1 MLKQLRFAKTLEVKR
16 SKLDELA
23 KREEELKQREE
34 ELAKAIEESTT
45 EEDVALVDE
54 TVTELEKEKADLEAE
69 KAEIEKE
76 ISEVETKLAELN
88 KQTEEVQEN
97 EETKTTQ
104 IEERGNVTMTNKYFE
119 TRSVVEF
126 YDQLKGLQ
134 SRAVGGEGI
143 TVPQETIDK
152 VMVLVNDFSSV
163 KPLVETIKV
172 KGAARVLIDVDESG
186 ATWMEM
192 NAGFTATDTGSIAP
206 VDFDGF
212 KLGKLTNIDN
222 SILQD
227 SIVNLDDY
235 VTKKIAK
242 AIAKSLDSAILK
254 GEGAVAKQPTG
265 IIPSLETTHK
275 VTVAADT
282 LASVVAPIGLVDTGE
297 QSVGEIVAV
306 MNRKTYY
313 NRILGLN
320 VGTNAQG
327 QVVGAVPNLQTPS
340 LLGLQVVFSAHM
352 TENEVLFGDFK
363 QYTLVEREDITIEKS
378 THANFAADQLAIRGK
393 GRFDGKPTNKGAFV
407 LVTLTDAP
415 IV

>member
-1 MLKQLRFAKTLEVKR
+1 MLKQLRYAKELELKR
-16 SKLDELA
+16 SKLNELLT
-23 KREEELKQREE
+23 REQEYEKEAENLTN
-34 ELAKAIEESTT
+34 AINEAET
-45 EEDVALVDE
+45 EEDIALVDE
-54 TVTELEKEKADLEAE
+54 SVAKLEQEKAELEQE

-76 ISEVETKLAELN
+76 IAEVEAKLSEIN
-88 KQTEEVQEN
+88 KQAEEVTGEEEIKTN
-97 EETKTTQ
+97 EKK
-104 IEERGNVTMTNKYFE
+104 ERGNAKMANKYFE
-119 TRSVVEF
+119 TRSVVDF

-134 SRAVGGEGI
+134 SRAVGGEGV
-143 TVPQETIDK
+143 TVPQQIIDK

-172 KGAARVLIDVDESG
+172 KGTARVLIDVDESG

-192 NAGFTATDTGSIAP
+192 NAGFTPENTGSIAP

-242 AIAKSLDSAILK
+242 AIAKALDAAILK
-254 GEGAVAKQPTG
+254 GQGETAKQPTG
-265 IIPSLETTHK
+265 IIPSLDDTHK
-275 VTVAADT
+275 VSVAADT

-320 VGTNAQG
+320 VGTNSQG

-393 GRFDGKPTNKGAFV
+393 GRFDGKPTNADAFV
-407 LVTLTDAP
+407 LVTLMPVA
-415 IV
+415 